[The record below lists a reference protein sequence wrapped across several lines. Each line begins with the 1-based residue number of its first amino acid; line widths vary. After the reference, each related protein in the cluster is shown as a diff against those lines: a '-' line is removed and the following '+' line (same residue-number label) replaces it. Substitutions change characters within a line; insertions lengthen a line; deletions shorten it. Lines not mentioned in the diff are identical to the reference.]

1 MLRHLTNLNVKK
13 ATGAD
18 GISAKLLRMATPGIP
33 TSLTKLF
40 NYSLK
45 TRQIPRDWKA
55 AHVTPVHKKDVKEL
69 AENYRPVSV
78 LPVVTKVFEAIVHTQ
93 LFVYLQDNSLL
104 NSAQSGFCPLH
115 NTQHVLLRSVDD
127 W

>member
-1 MLRHLTNLNVKK
+1 
-13 ATGAD
+13 
-18 GISAKLLRMATPGIP
+18 MAAPGIA

-45 TRQIPRDWKA
+45 TGQIPRDWKA
-55 AHVTPVHKKDVKEL
+55 AHVTPVNKKGVKEL

-78 LPVVTKVFEAIVHTQ
+78 LPIVAKVFEAIMHTQ

-104 NSAQSGFCPLH
+104 HSISSIWVSPSPQHPACTFEVSG
-115 NTQHVLLRSVDD
+115 
-127 W
+127 